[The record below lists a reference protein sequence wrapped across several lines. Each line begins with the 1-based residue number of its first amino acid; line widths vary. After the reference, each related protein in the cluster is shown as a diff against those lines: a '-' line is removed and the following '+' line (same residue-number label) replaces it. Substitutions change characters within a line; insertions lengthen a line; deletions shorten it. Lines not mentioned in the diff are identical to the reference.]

1 MKYYKK
7 VVCLGLSLCLICVA
21 PLCANA
27 SDGGDIST
35 ALSTEYNYDSI
46 ATEYYSDD
54 LITPLDDVVETAGAI
69 GTDLEINAKSVVLLE
84 PKTGKILY
92 EKNAHEKLAPAS
104 ITKIMSLLLVMEAIE
119 AGNLTLDTVIS
130 ASEHACSM
138 GGSQIWLEPN
148 EAMTIHELLK
158 ASFVAS
164 ANDATVALG
173 EAVAGSEESFVAM
186 MNNRAKELGMNDTN
200 FVNATGLDADG
211 HVTSAYDVALMSAA
225 LISHELVKNYST
237 IWMDS
242 LRDGKIGLVNTNKL
256 VRFYEGATGLKTGTT
271 SQAGSCLA
279 ATAERNEMELVA
291 VVMGSPNSNDR
302 FNGARKLLDYG
313 FANWSFLSVI
323 VNEENLTPIP
333 VTGGT
338 ALSVDISANEIK
350 SILVPKGKRDSVA
363 QELTIETELAAP
375 VRKGQQVGVSRIVL
389 DGEELGAISITAV
402 EDVNKMTFFVALSRI
417 LKCVLYM

>member
-1 MKYYKK
+1 MKFYKK
-7 VVCLGLSLCLICVA
+7 VVCLGLCFCFICLA
-21 PLCANA
+21 PFCANA
-27 SDGGDIST
+27 SEGDIST
-35 ALSTEYNYDSI
+35 AISTEYNFDAI
-46 ATEYYSDD
+46 ATEYYSDE
-54 LITPLDDVVETAGAI
+54 LITPFEETIETVGAI

-92 EKNAHEKLAPAS
+92 EKNSHEKLAPAS
-104 ITKIMSLLLVMEAIE
+104 ITKIMSLLLIMEAID
-119 AGNLTLDTVIS
+119 AGTLSLDTVIS

-148 EAMTIHELLK
+148 ETMTVNDLLK

-186 MNNRAKELGMNDTN
+186 MNSRGKELGLLDTN

-211 HVTSAYDVALMSAA
+211 HLTSAYDVAIMSAA
-225 LISHELVKNYST
+225 LIGHQLVKNYST

-242 LRDGKIGLVNTNKL
+242 LRNGEIGLVNTNKL

-279 ATAERNEMELVA
+279 ATAERSGMELVA
-291 VVMGSPNSNDR
+291 VVMGSSNSTDR

-323 VNEENLTPIP
+323 VGDENLTPIP
-333 VTGGT
+333 VKGGT
-338 ALSVDISANEIK
+338 ALSVDIAANQTK
-350 SILVPKGKRDSVA
+350 SILVPKGKRDSVS
-363 QELTIETELAAP
+363 QEVTIETELEAP
-375 VRKGQQVGVSRIVL
+375 VKEGQQVGVSRIVL
-389 DGEELGAISITAV
+389 EGEELGVIPITAV
-402 EDVNKMTFFVALSRI
+402 NDVKKMTFLVALTRI
-417 LKCVLYM
+417 LKYVLYL